1 MEGIIIAASALGALI
16 ISALFG
22 KWLIP
27 VLKRMNA
34 KQTISQYVE
43 SLHKEKQHTPM
54 MGGIM
59 FIVATLFMTVIGI
72 CALIAADIT
81 VNMDKIKELAA
92 GIVMM
97 LLFTMIGFLDDYIK
111 AVKKRNVGLTEIQK
125 TALQI
130 LIAAAYLF
138 VRYLM
143 GDHTTSLL
151 IPFTNFYLELG
162 IFYYPIVAVA
172 IYGFVNAVNLTDGVD
187 GLCGSV
193 TLVASCFFVVAASV
207 FAETEHSLFAAV
219 LAGSILGFLIWN
231 FHPAKV
237 FMGDTGS
244 MFLGSAFV
252 VMAFSLN
259 IPLIMLP
266 VGIIYLIEAM
276 SVVIQVTYYK
286 ITKGKRIWKMTPIHH
301 HYELSGWSE
310 YKIVIT
316 FSLLT
321 AIMCGVTAYWLITAY
336 SVI

>member
-1 MEGIIIAASALGALI
+1 MDGIIVAVSALSAFI
-16 ISALFG
+16 ISALLG

-34 KQTISQYVE
+34 QQTISQYVE
-43 SLHKEKQHTPM
+43 DLHKDKQHTPM

-59 FIVATLFMTVIGI
+59 FIVSTVFVTAVALGAMYASGTEFLFTELKY
-72 CALIAADIT
+72 LIA
-81 VNMDKIKELAA
+81 
-92 GIVMM
+92 GIGMM
-97 LLFTMIGFLDDYIK
+97 LLFTMIGFFDDYIK

-143 GDHTTSLL
+143 GDRSTSLL
-151 IPFTNFYLELG
+151 IPFTDIYIQLG

-193 TLVASCFFVVAASV
+193 TLVVCCFFVFAANIFNMTANTV
-207 FAETEHSLFAAV
+207 FAAV
-219 LAGSILGFLIWN
+219 LAGSILGFLVWN

-252 VMAFSLN
+252 VLAFSLN
-259 IPLIMLP
+259 MPLIMLP

-286 ITKGKRIWKMTPIHH
+286 LTHGKRIWKMTPIHH

-321 AIMCGVTAYWLITAY
+321 VVMCVVTEVWLVKSY
-336 SVI
+336 YLV

>member
-97 LLFTMIGFLDDYIK
+97 FLFTMIGFLDDYIK

>member
-1 MEGIIIAASALGALI
+1 MDAIIITVAALSAFI
-16 ISALFG
+16 ISALLG

-27 VLKRMNA
+27 VLKRLNA
-34 KQTISQYVE
+34 RQTISQYVE
-43 SLHKEKQHTPM
+43 NFHKDKQHTPM

-59 FIVATLFMTVIGI
+59 FIAATLFVTIIAIG
-72 CALIAADIT
+72 AMLAADVTINLT
-81 VNMDKIKELAA
+81 ELKYLAA

-97 LLFTMIGFLDDYIK
+97 LLFTLIGFLDDYIK

-138 VRYLM
+138 IRYFM
-143 GDHTTSLL
+143 GDRSTSLL
-151 IPFTNFYLELG
+151 IPFTNIYIPLG

-193 TLVASCFFVVAASV
+193 TFVVSCFFVVVTNMLNSLGHSV
-207 FAETEHSLFAAV
+207 FAAA
-219 LAGSILGFLIWN
+219 LAGSLIGFLVWN

-252 VMAFSLN
+252 VLSFSLGM
-259 IPLIMLP
+259 PLIMIP

-276 SVVIQVTYYK
+276 SVVIQVIYFK
-286 ITKGKRIWKMTPIHH
+286 ITHGKRIWKMTPIHH

-310 YKIVIT
+310 YKIVIV
-316 FSLLT
+316 FS
-321 AIMCGVTAYWLITAY
+321 IMTLIMNGITMFWISNTY
-336 SVI
+336 YFV